1 MSLSEFTVSVCA
13 DVYKETVFR
22 DCVISSETRNGDTG
36 HVCLYYL
43 SQFFILFWKCI
54 SIEVQAPS
62 LHYKSKDYL
71 CLAYAL
77 CCFKLQQMHGL
88 TCSVTYSITLK
99 INSLL
104 MMSIFQYFKLHLVF
118 HHYKKDFHTSTMNL

>member
-1 MSLSEFTVSVCA
+1 M
-13 DVYKETVFR
+13 FR

-43 SQFFILFWKCI
+43 SQFFILFWECI

-88 TCSVTYSITLK
+88 TCSMTYNKQLCIVKDKFIVDDVNLSVLQVAFDFISIIRK
-99 INSLL
+99 ISTPPLG
-104 MMSIFQYFKLHLVF
+104 MYSKSIVHF
-118 HHYKKDFHTSTMNL
+118 